1 MNEVVIKATVNEE
14 KESLSF
20 SKLDA
25 WRRIRRMRN
34 QYGGEKRFSEVSGL
48 GIAMIKKYCSESYMK
63 KSGFK
68 QSTWEKY
75 FGPWDDK
82 EPTFMMK
89 LQKPAEDVEI
99 QEAEEN
105 DISEATDIEI
115 ETEEK
120 KEEISEVKMPRLIL
134 EVPSLED
141 LDATLELYG
150 MKMIIE

>member
-1 MNEVVIKATVNEE
+1 MMEVINATVNEE

-20 SKLDA
+20 SKLNA
-25 WRRIRRMRN
+25 WKRMRQLRN
-34 QYGGEKRFSEVSGL
+34 KYGGEKAFSEVSGL
-48 GIAMIKKYCSESYMK
+48 GVAMIKKYCSESYMK
-63 KSGFK
+63 KSSFM

-75 FGPWDDK
+75 FGPWDDE

-89 LQKPAEDVEI
+89 LQKPAVEAEI
-99 QEAEEN
+99 HEAEE
-105 DISEATDIEI
+105 DISDTTAT

>member
-1 MNEVVIKATVNEE
+1 MEEIITKATVNEE

-25 WRRIRRMRN
+25 WRRIRKLRN

-63 KSGFK
+63 KSSFK

-99 QEAEEN
+99 HEVED
-105 DISEATDIEI
+105 DISEATDTEI

-120 KEEISEVKMPRLIL
+120 KEEISEVKTPRLIL

>member
-1 MNEVVIKATVNEE
+1 MNEIVNATVNDE
-14 KESLSF
+14 KESASF
-20 SKLDA
+20 SKLNA
-25 WRRIRRMRN
+25 YKRMRELRKK
-34 QYGGEKRFSEVSGL
+34 YGGEKGFSEVSGL

-63 KSGFK
+63 KSNFK

-89 LQKPAEDVEI
+89 LQKPDEETKNH
-99 QEAEEN
+99 EAEE
-105 DISEATDIEI
+105 DISETTATEI
-115 ETEEK
+115 ETEE

-150 MKMIIE
+150 MKLVIE

>member
-1 MNEVVIKATVNEE
+1 MSEVVIKATVNEE

-25 WRRIRRMRN
+25 WRRIRKLRS
-34 QYGGEKRFSEVSGL
+34 QYGEAGLSAVSGI
-48 GIAMIKKYCSESYMK
+48 GRVQIRKYCSESYMK
-63 KSGFK
+63 SHNFR

-75 FGPWDDK
+75 FGPWDDP
-82 EPTFMMK
+82 EPTFVMK
-89 LQKPAEDVEI
+89 LNQNSD
-99 QEAEEN
+99 
-105 DISEATDIEI
+105 
-115 ETEEK
+115 EK
-120 KEEISEVKMPRLIL
+120 KETSEMKDNTPEMDIANTETVETKPEVKMPRLIL

>member
-1 MNEVVIKATVNEE
+1 MTEVIKATVNEE

-20 SKLDA
+20 SKLSA
-25 WRRIRRMRN
+25 WKRMRQLRN
-34 QYGGEKRFSEVSGL
+34 KYGGEKAFSEVSGL
-48 GIAMIKKYCSESYMK
+48 GVAMIKKYCSESYMK
-63 KSGFK
+63 KSNFK

-89 LQKPAEDVEI
+89 LQKPAEDAEI
-99 QEAEEN
+99 NEAED
-105 DISEATDIEI
+105 DIYDTTTTEI

>member
-1 MNEVVIKATVNEE
+1 MSEVVIKATVNEE
-14 KESLSF
+14 KKESLSF

-25 WRRIRRMRN
+25 WRRIRKLRD
-34 QYGGEKRFSEVSGL
+34 QYGGEKKFSEVSGL
-48 GIAMIKKYCSESYMK
+48 GIAMIKKYCSEAYMK
-63 KSGFK
+63 KSCFK

-99 QEAEEN
+99 QEAED
-105 DISEATDIEI
+105 DISEATDTEI
-115 ETEEK
+115 ETEKK
-120 KEEISEVKMPRLIL
+120 KEEISEVKIPRLIL

>member
-1 MNEVVIKATVNEE
+1 MTEVINANVNDE
-14 KESLSF
+14 KESASF
-20 SKLDA
+20 SKLNA
-25 WRRIRRMRN
+25 YKRMRELRKK
-34 QYGGEKRFSEVSGL
+34 YGGEKGFSEVSGL
-48 GIAMIKKYCSESYMK
+48 GIAMVKKYCSESYMK
-63 KSGFK
+63 KSSFQ

-89 LQKPAEDVEI
+89 LQKPAEEAENH
-99 QEAEEN
+99 EAEE
-105 DISEATDIEI
+105 DISDTTATEI
-115 ETEEK
+115 ETEE

-150 MKMIIE
+150 MKLVIE

>member
-1 MNEVVIKATVNEE
+1 MNEIVNATVNEE
-14 KESLSF
+14 RESLSF
-20 SKLDA
+20 SKLNA
-25 WRRIRRMRN
+25 WKRMRQLRN
-34 QYGGEKRFSEVSGL
+34 KYGGEKAFSEVSGL
-48 GIAMIKKYCSESYMK
+48 GVAMIKKYCSESYMK
-63 KSGFK
+63 KSNFK

-89 LQKPAEDVEI
+89 LQKSAEDAEI
-99 QEAEEN
+99 HEAEE
-105 DISEATDIEI
+105 DISDTTATEI
-115 ETEEK
+115 KTEE

-141 LDATLELYG
+141 LDDTLELYG

>member
-1 MNEVVIKATVNEE
+1 MNEVINATVNDE
-14 KESLSF
+14 KESASF
-20 SKLDA
+20 SKLNA
-25 WRRIRRMRN
+25 YKRMRELRKK
-34 QYGGEKRFSEVSGL
+34 YGGEKGFSEVSGL

-63 KSGFK
+63 KSNFK

-75 FGPWDDK
+75 FGPWEDK

-89 LQKPAEDVEI
+89 LQKSDEAADI
-99 QEAEEN
+99 YEAEEK
-105 DISEATDIEI
+105 DISDTTATEI
-115 ETEEK
+115 ETEE

-150 MKMIIE
+150 MKLVIE

>member
-1 MNEVVIKATVNEE
+1 MTEVIKETVNEE
-14 KESLSF
+14 RESLSF
-20 SKLDA
+20 SKLNA
-25 WRRIRRMRN
+25 WKRMRQLRN
-34 QYGGEKRFSEVSGL
+34 KYGGEKAFSEVSGL
-48 GIAMIKKYCSESYMK
+48 GVAMIKKYCSESYMK
-63 KSGFK
+63 KSNFK

-89 LQKPAEDVEI
+89 LQKPAEDAEI
-99 QEAEEN
+99 HEAEE
-105 DISEATDIEI
+105 DISDATATEI
-115 ETEEK
+115 ETEE

-150 MKMIIE
+150 MKLVIE